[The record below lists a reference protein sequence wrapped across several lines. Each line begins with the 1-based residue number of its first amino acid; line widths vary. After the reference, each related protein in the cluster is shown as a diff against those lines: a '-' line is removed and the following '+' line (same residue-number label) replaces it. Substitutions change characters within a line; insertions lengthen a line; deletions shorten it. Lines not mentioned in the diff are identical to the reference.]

1 MISPATRRIVG
12 KPSSTAGHLRPVGCR
27 PGCRSKEEVER
38 LREQLERRNQRIAE
52 LEKQVKEQQK
62 KIAEEEKKIT
72 EGEKKIAEG
81 EKKIADLERRLA
93 LRGRNST
100 NSSKPPSS
108 DGLAGPERKRGCGKP
123 KSKKRRR
130 SGGQKGHPGHS
141 RPLFP
146 PEKVDRVV
154 EVLPD
159 SCGHCQKSFAGDADI
174 LTTQGEPWRYQVTEL
189 PEIKPLV
196 TEYQMKTVIFPC
208 CNKPTK
214 AQLPAEVKGQFGE
227 RLTAS
232 IAYMKVRCN
241 IPQRPMQCLLE
252 EVMGTSVSQGGMQKI
267 WEEASAAVAAPC
279 EELEQAL
286 PEQPV
291 LNCDETSSRTNKE
304 KRWLWVF
311 VAQTFVYFSIEISRS
326 TEVLDRLLKHF
337 SGILGADRMASY
349 QKFVKGKAK
358 ILMQFCWAHFKRDLL
373 GALEVARTV
382 QGKRFCRDALAEEKK
397 LFRLWHRFRN
407 QTSSRGSPP
416 LTRKQ
421 LIKKARPI
429 QKQLLRM
436 AKRNLNCKDKEA
448 RNLATALSE
457 HHDKFFTFIYHEG
470 VEPTNNVSER
480 AVRNHVQRRKISFS
494 NRSRN
499 GELALARLLSVHATC
514 RLQKRSSL
522 HYLIEAVR
530 CHRAGKPAPSLLP
543 APSQLSR
550 PL

>member
-12 KPSSTAGHLRPVGCR
+12 KPSSTAGHLRPFACR
-27 PGCRSKEEVER
+27 PGCQSKQEVDR

-72 EGEKKIAEG
+72 EG

-480 AVRNHVQRRKISFS
+480 AVRNHVQRRKISFG

>member
-52 LEKQVKEQQK
+52 LEKQVEEQQK
-62 KIAEEEKKIT
+62 KIAEE
-72 EGEKKIAEG
+72 EKKIAEG
-81 EKKIADLERRLA
+81 EKKIADLERQLS
-93 LRGRNST
+93 LRRRNST

-421 LIKKARPI
+421 LIKEARPI

-480 AVRNHVQRRKISFS
+480 AVRNHVQRRKISFG

>member
-12 KPSSTAGHLRPVGCR
+12 KPSSTAGHLRPFACR
-27 PGCRSKEEVER
+27 PGCQSKQEVDR

-480 AVRNHVQRRKISFS
+480 AVRNHVQRRKISFG

>member
-1 MISPATRRIVG
+1 MILPATRRIVG
-12 KPSSTAGHLRPVGCR
+12 KPSSIAGHLRPVGCR
-27 PGCRSKEEVER
+27 PGCKSKEEVER

-72 EGEKKIAEG
+72 EG

-159 SCGHCQKSFAGDADI
+159 SCGHCQKSFAGDGDI

-349 QKFVKGKAK
+349 QKFVKGKAE

-421 LIKKARPI
+421 LIKEARPI

-480 AVRNHVQRRKISFS
+480 AVRNHVQRRKISFG

-550 PL
+550 PK

>member
-27 PGCRSKEEVER
+27 PGCKSKQEVDR

-72 EGEKKIAEG
+72 EG

-480 AVRNHVQRRKISFS
+480 AVRNHVQRRKISFG

>member
-27 PGCRSKEEVER
+27 PGCKSKQEVDR

-72 EGEKKIAEG
+72 EG

-349 QKFVKGKAK
+349 QKFVKGKAE

-480 AVRNHVQRRKISFS
+480 AVRNHVQRRKISFG

>member
-1 MISPATRRIVG
+1 MISPAMRPIVG
-12 KPSSTAGHLRPVGCR
+12 KPSSTTRHLRPVGCR
-27 PGCRSKEEVER
+27 PGCKAKEEVER

-62 KIAEEEKKIT
+62 RIAEEEKKIT
-72 EGEKKIAEG
+72 EGEKKITEG

-480 AVRNHVQRRKISFS
+480 AVRNHVQRRKISFG

>member
-1 MISPATRRIVG
+1 
-12 KPSSTAGHLRPVGCR
+12 
-27 PGCRSKEEVER
+27 VER

-52 LEKQVKEQQK
+52 LEKQVEEQQK

-72 EGEKKIAEG
+72 EGEKKIA
-81 EKKIADLERRLA
+81 DLERQLS
-93 LRGRNST
+93 LRRRNST

-141 RPLFP
+141 RPLLP
-146 PEKVDRVV
+146 PEQVDQVV
-154 EVLPD
+154 EVIPD
-159 SCGHCQKSFAGDADI
+159 SCAHCQKAFSGDANI
-174 LTTQGEPWRYQVTEL
+174 LATQGEPWRYQVTEL

-208 CNKPTK
+208 CNKPTQ
-214 AQLPAEVKGQFGE
+214 APLPAEVKGQFGE
-227 RLTAS
+227 RLTAA

-252 EVMGTSVSQGGMQKI
+252 EVMGTPVSLGSMQKI
-267 WEEASAAVAAPC
+267 WEEASAAVATPC

-304 KRWLWVF
+304 KRWLWAF
-311 VAQTFVYFSIEISRS
+311 IAQTFVYFSIEISRG
-326 TEVLDRLLKHF
+326 TEVLDRLLKQF
-337 SGILGADRMASY
+337 SGILGNDRMASY
-349 QKFVKGKAK
+349 LKFVKGKAE

-382 QGKRFCRDALAEEKK
+382 QGKRFCRDALAREKK

-416 LTRKQ
+416 LTRKL
-421 LIKKARPI
+421 LIKKVIPI
-429 QKQLLRM
+429 QKQLFRL
-436 AKRNLNCKDKEA
+436 AERNLDCEDKEA
-448 RNLATALSE
+448 RNLAMALFE
-457 HHDKFFTFIYHEG
+457 HH
-470 VEPTNNVSER
+470 ER
-480 AVRNHVQRRKISFS
+480 
-494 NRSRN
+494 
-499 GELALARLLSVHATC
+499 
-514 RLQKRSSL
+514 
-522 HYLIEAVR
+522 
-530 CHRAGKPAPSLLP
+530 
-543 APSQLSR
+543 
-550 PL
+550 

>member
-27 PGCRSKEEVER
+27 PGCKSKQEVDR

-62 KIAEEEKKIT
+62 KIT
-72 EGEKKIAEG
+72 EGEKKIAVG

-349 QKFVKGKAK
+349 QKFVKGKAE

-421 LIKKARPI
+421 LIKEARPI

-480 AVRNHVQRRKISFS
+480 AVRNHVQRRKISFG

-550 PL
+550 PK

>member
-12 KPSSTAGHLRPVGCR
+12 KPSSRAGHLRPVGCR

-52 LEKQVKEQQK
+52 LEKQVEEQQK
-62 KIAEEEKKIT
+62 KIAEEEKKIA
-72 EGEKKIAEG
+72 EGEKKITEG
-81 EKKIADLERRLA
+81 EKKIADLERQLS
-93 LRGRNST
+93 LRRRNST

-141 RPLFP
+141 RP
-146 PEKVDRVV
+146 VI
-154 EVLPD
+154 PD
-159 SCGHCQKSFAGDADI
+159 SCAHCQKAFSGDANI
-174 LTTQGEPWRYQVTEL
+174 LATQGEPWRYQVTEL

-208 CNKPTK
+208 CNKPTQ
-214 AQLPAEVKGQFGE
+214 APLPAEVKGQFGE
-227 RLTAS
+227 RLTAA

-252 EVMGTSVSQGGMQKI
+252 EVMGTPVSLGSMQKI
-267 WEEASAAVAAPC
+267 WEEASAAVATPC

-304 KRWLWVF
+304 KRWLWAF
-311 VAQTFVYFSIEISRS
+311 IAQTFVYFSIEISRG
-326 TEVLDRLLKHF
+326 TEVLDRLLKQF
-337 SGILGADRMASY
+337 SGILGNDRMASY
-349 QKFVKGKAK
+349 LKFVKGKAE

-382 QGKRFCRDALAEEKK
+382 QGKRFCRDALAREKK

-416 LTRKQ
+416 LTRKL
-421 LIKKARPI
+421 LIKKVIPI
-429 QKQLLRM
+429 QKQLFRL
-436 AKRNLNCKDKEA
+436 AERNLDCEDKEA
-448 RNLATALSE
+448 RNLAMALFE
-457 HHDKFFTFIYHEG
+457 HHDKFFTFIHHEG

-480 AVRNHVQRRKISFS
+480 ALRNHVQRRKISFG

-499 GELALARLLSVHATC
+499 GELAVARLLSVHATC

-522 HYLIEAVR
+522 HYLTEAVR
-530 CHRAGKPAPSLLP
+530 CYRAGKPAPSLLP
-543 APSQLSR
+543 APPQLSR

>member
-1 MISPATRRIVG
+1 MISPAMRPIVG
-12 KPSSTAGHLRPVGCR
+12 KPSSTTRHLRPVGCR
-27 PGCRSKEEVER
+27 PGCKAKEEVER

-72 EGEKKIAEG
+72 EG

-421 LIKKARPI
+421 LIKEARPI

-480 AVRNHVQRRKISFS
+480 AVRNHVQRRKISFG

>member
-1 MISPATRRIVG
+1 
-12 KPSSTAGHLRPVGCR
+12 
-27 PGCRSKEEVER
+27 
-38 LREQLERRNQRIAE
+38 LERRNQRIAE

-480 AVRNHVQRRKISFS
+480 AVRNHVQRRKISFG

>member
-1 MISPATRRIVG
+1 MISPAMRPIVG
-12 KPSSTAGHLRPVGCR
+12 KPSSTTRHLRPVGCR

-52 LEKQVKEQQK
+52 LEKQVKEPQK

-72 EGEKKIAEG
+72 EGERKIAED

-141 RPLFP
+141 RPLFA
-146 PEKVDRVV
+146 PEHVDRVV
-154 EVLPD
+154 EVLPG
-159 SCGHCQKSFAGDADI
+159 SCGHCQKAFAGDASI
-174 LTTQGEPWRYQVTEL
+174 LATHGEPWRYQVTEL

-208 CNKPTK
+208 CNKPTQ
-214 AQLPAEVKGQFGE
+214 APLPAEVKGQFGE
-227 RLTAS
+227 RLTAA

-252 EVMGTSVSQGGMQKI
+252 EVMGTPLSLGSMQKV
-267 WEEASAAVAAPC
+267 WEEASAAVATPC

-304 KRWLWVF
+304 KRWLWAF

-326 TEVLDRLLKHF
+326 TEVLDRLLKQF
-337 SGILGADRMASY
+337 SGILGTDRMASY
-349 QKFVKGKAK
+349 LKFVKGKAE

-382 QGKRFCRDALAEEKK
+382 QGKRFCRDALAREKK

-421 LIKKARPI
+421 LIKKALPI
-429 QKQLLRM
+429 QKQLFRL
-436 AKRNLNCKDKEA
+436 AERNLDCEDKEA
-448 RNLATALSE
+448 RNLAMALFE
-457 HHDKFFTFIYHEG
+457 HNDKFFTFIHHEG

-480 AVRNHVQRRKISFS
+480 ALRNHVQRRKISFG

-499 GELALARLLSVHATC
+499 GELAVARLLSVHATC

-522 HYLIEAVR
+522 HYLTEAVR
-530 CHRAGKPAPSLLP
+530 CYRAGKPAPLLLP

-550 PL
+550 HL

>member
-27 PGCRSKEEVER
+27 PGCKSKQEVDR

-52 LEKQVKEQQK
+52 LEKQVREQQK

-72 EGEKKIAEG
+72 EG

-397 LFRLWHRFRN
+397 LFHLWHRFRN

-480 AVRNHVQRRKISFS
+480 AVRNHVQRRKISFG

>member
-27 PGCRSKEEVER
+27 PGCKSKQEVDR

-72 EGEKKIAEG
+72 EG

-421 LIKKARPI
+421 LIKEARPI

-480 AVRNHVQRRKISFS
+480 AVRNHVQRRKISFG

-550 PL
+550 PK